1 MYSHSLGSLCWIK
14 EWVLQPLSYMMPKYQ
29 YLIFTKAV
37 NKISRK
43 FLQYLEYLAEEV
55 LSKSLLG
62 IFWTFVK
69 FRCYVIELYQTFE
82 LAPDVNVP
90 TRNQPEGIVARLRID
105 HQLVSKRY
113 WPWARASNRENT
125 RAVGFCFFI
134 ILCAGISITRLPAD
148 GMKYVITTSN
158 FRMFIT

>member
-14 EWVLQPLSYMMPKYQ
+14 EWVLQPLSYIMPKYQ

-62 IFWTFVK
+62 IF
-69 FRCYVIELYQTFE
+69 
-82 LAPDVNVP
+82 
-90 TRNQPEGIVARLRID
+90 
-105 HQLVSKRY
+105 
-113 WPWARASNRENT
+113 
-125 RAVGFCFFI
+125 
-134 ILCAGISITRLPAD
+134 
-148 GMKYVITTSN
+148 
-158 FRMFIT
+158 